1 MTPVLTL
8 FKDPALRMIAALMVL
23 LGAVL
28 CSFAPYVSVLAVHE
42 FKLGNRGYAALM
54 VASTIVS
61 VGASVYVGIR
71 ADQTASRRAIAIWS
85 CALLMAGAG
94 VMTLRPGGISFV
106 LAHGLILPVASTL
119 FGQLFAQARLVAQT
133 HPPDARDNILAVIR
147 ALFAL
152 PFILVLPLWSV
163 AFSAG
168 ASLLSIYPAA
178 LTIAAAMLV
187 LTLRSWPKDGAALW
201 QDRPS
206 GLSFGAA
213 LGEIARGP
221 LAMRVLALGAV
232 TAANT
237 TYMAL
242 VGLVL
247 VADVGRTTSDVAL
260 YAGLVAGLEVP
271 FMLIMPYIA
280 RRLPRTRLI
289 LIGTAIY
296 CGHVVGLP
304 LMAGSPLLWGLILPA
319 ALGGAIILTL
329 PIAYLQDL
337 MADRPG
343 TGASLMALQRLTG
356 DILAAVCFV
365 IGTTI
370 SGYGMVAALGAATA
384 VFGALA
390 LHLADRPR

>member
-8 FKDPALRMIAALMVL
+8 FKDPALRTIAALMVL

-28 CSFAPYVSVLAVHE
+28 CSFAPYVSVLAVRE
-42 FKLGNRGYAALM
+42 FNLGNQGFAALM
-54 VASTIVS
+54 VASTVIS
-61 VGASVYVGIR
+61 VGASVVVGIR

-133 HPPDARDNILAVIR
+133 HPPQARDSIMSVIR

-168 ASLLSIYPAA
+168 ASLLSIYPVA

-187 LTLRSWPKDGAALW
+187 LTLRQWPRDGAALW
-201 QDRPS
+201 DDRPS
-206 GLSFGAA
+206 GLSFWAA
-213 LGEIARGP
+213 LAEIAHGP
-221 LAMRVLALGAV
+221 LALRVLALGAV

-242 VGLVL
+242 IGLVL
-247 VADVGRTTSDVAL
+247 VADVGRSTSDVAL

-271 FMLIMPYIA
+271 FMLMLPYIA
-280 RRLPRTRLI
+280 PRLPRTKLI
-289 LIGTAIY
+289 AIGTAVY
-296 CGHVVGLP
+296 CCHVVGLP
-304 LMAGSPLLWGLILPA
+304 LLAGSPLLWGLILPA

-356 DILAAVCFV
+356 DILAALCFV

-370 SGYGMVAALGAATA
+370 SGYALVAGLGAATA
-384 VFGALA
+384 VLGALA
-390 LHLADRPR
+390 LHLADRRK